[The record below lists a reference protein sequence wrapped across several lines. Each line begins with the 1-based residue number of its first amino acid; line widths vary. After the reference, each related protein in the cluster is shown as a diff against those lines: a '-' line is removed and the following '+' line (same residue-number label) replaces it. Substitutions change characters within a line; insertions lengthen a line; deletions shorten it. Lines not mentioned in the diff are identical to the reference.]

1 MLRSVVAALGF
12 ITVLSTL
19 IIVGVLMVNSF
30 RASLGGGFA
39 VDTPSGVATNSV
51 VLRISGTPGV
61 HFSGNYTTAQG
72 SQDISGTLGTAPTD
86 YKLGGADVAG
96 MSVVTANVQKQGT
109 YGSLKVGN
117 LEGGAGGQI
126 AGTNRN
132 ENGVKVNLFAVVS
145 PEMTGSSPS

>member
-19 IIVGVLMVNSF
+19 VIVGVLMVNSF

-39 VDTPSGVATNSV
+39 GDTPSGVATNSV

-61 HFSGNYTTAQG
+61 HFSGNYTTPQG
-72 SQDISGTLGTAPTD
+72 SQDISGTLGAAPTD

-109 YGSLKVGN
+109 YGSLKVEI
-117 LEGGAGGQI
+117 LKDGQVVQS
-126 AGTNRN
+126 AETNATN
-132 ENGVKVNLFAVVS
+132 NAVSVTAS
-145 PEMTGSSPS
+145 L